1 MLFNNKTQ
9 ENDKSKKRI
18 TIYGY
23 LYPSAGV
30 TCLVRF
36 DILWI
41 CCHKKLQKGLWLFR
55 ASPFAS
61 VCVVHYLESEL
72 SDIHRHPHPRL
83 HGGRLKSANTKSPP
97 LAVKKVRLRRYKK
110 MITLLS
116 IGSVI

>member
-9 ENDKSKKRI
+9 ENDKSKKSI

-41 CCHKKLQKGLWLFR
+41 CCHKKLQKDLWLFR
-55 ASPFAS
+55 ALPYAS
-61 VCVVHYLESEL
+61 VCVGRYLESEL
-72 SDIHRHPHPRL
+72 SDILRRPQPRL
-83 HGGRLKSANTKSPP
+83 PDGRLKSRKYKKPP

-116 IGSVI
+116 IDSVI